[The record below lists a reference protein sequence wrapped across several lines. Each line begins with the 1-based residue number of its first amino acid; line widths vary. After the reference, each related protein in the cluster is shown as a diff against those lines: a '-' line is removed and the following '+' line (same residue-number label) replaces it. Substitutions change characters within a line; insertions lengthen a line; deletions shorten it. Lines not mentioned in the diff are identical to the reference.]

1 MEKQG
6 GEQEGQMY
14 ISHRSPWLLCVPQE
28 MKARAAEWW
37 LVDGRKQVVSF
48 GKKKL
53 MSLVKGEG
61 WGTQAQLWLGQLRWG
76 PQQVSDDEGLHL
88 QGA

>member
-1 MEKQG
+1 
-6 GEQEGQMY
+6 MY
-14 ISHRSPWLLCVPQE
+14 ISHRSPRLLCGPQE

-37 LVDGRKQVVSF
+37 LVNGGKVRSF

-61 WGTQAQLWLGQLRWG
+61 GG
-76 PQQVSDDEGLHL
+76 PRPSSGR
-88 QGA
+88 GS